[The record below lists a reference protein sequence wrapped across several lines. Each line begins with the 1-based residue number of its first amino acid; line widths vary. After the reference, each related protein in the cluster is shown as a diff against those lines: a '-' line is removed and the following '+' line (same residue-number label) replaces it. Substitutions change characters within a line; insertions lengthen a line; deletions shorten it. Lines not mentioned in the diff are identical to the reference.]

1 VTKCGGVLSVETI
14 IVSLIVM
21 SIILFGALTISQS
34 YLSSQDAILA
44 SWREMEERTGERART
59 DLSPVLAE
67 TSEGGDIVEVTLRNE
82 GDTKLADFDR
92 WDVIV
97 QYYTTGG
104 DYIIKW
110 LPYTEE
116 VEPADDQWTVAG
128 IYSDAS
134 KGIGE
139 VFEPGILN
147 PGEEIVIRM
156 RVLPVVAKVTTN
168 LATIATPNGISVSI
182 AFTR

>member
-1 VTKCGGVLSVETI
+1 VETI

-59 DLSPVLAE
+59 DLSPIGAE
-67 TSEGGDIVEVTLRNE
+67 TRSEGTIVEATLSNE
-82 GDTKLADFDR
+82 GDTKLADFDQ

-104 DYIIKW
+104 DYNIRW
-110 LPYTEE
+110 LPYTEAA
-116 VEPADDQWTVAG
+116 EPGDNQWTVVG
-128 IYSDAS
+128 IYLDAAAATP
-134 KGIGE
+134 E
-139 VFEPGILN
+139 VYEPGILN

-156 RVLPVVAKVTTN
+156 GVSPPVGVGTTN
-168 LATIATPNGISVSI
+168 LATIATPNGISASVI
-182 AFTR
+182 FTR